1 MLKPKGMIKI
11 TAVAPK
17 RYQSL
22 IIEKLYSQK
31 VLHIIEHSKSMGLDI
46 GKPLQHSA
54 ILSETL
60 VKIRSL
66 LSYFKGKEFQQN
78 AKDAKNTNAKDA
90 KIKSENVVYEFK
102 TKELHEEIIKLH
114 EQIAS
119 EIKDYKD
126 IEQEIKRR
134 KIIASKAHTLKNL
147 ELDLEL
153 IGQYESLYHYIGYIE
168 SKEELTSSL
177 KSVTQRMHVKIS
189 RVDGKHIISVFID
202 KEYKDKVYPVLE
214 KHKFQ
219 SIDFSDLQNES
230 QKDKDFEKLDLN
242 KIQEKTI
249 QFENK
254 KEKLQQKL
262 ISVSKKH
269 IHYLEHAEKFVVR
282 ELEKA
287 EAPLKFAST
296 EETFIVSGWVPEDK
310 LERTLTSLQKIT
322 KDKIY
327 IEIKKPGHH
336 DNIPIQF
343 NNPKP
348 VKPFEFLMEL
358 FSIPK
363 YTEIDPTFFMFLT
376 FPLFFGFMLGDFGY
390 GLITLIVF
398 LLMKKFMPQFKA
410 FFNILIFSSIATI
423 FFGLIF
429 GEFFGYEELAG
440 FAIPHLLSRSK
451 QIMDLL
457 TLSLIIGAIHIT
469 LGLLIGFYNELM
481 HHGFVKAFMEKISW
495 ILLEVAVIIGY
506 FANVWAGV
514 VVGAIAIILLGIGE
528 GVKGLIEIPSIFSNI
543 LSYARLMALGV
554 ASVKLAEV
562 INHYAGQMFAS
573 GTMGIVFGVILLIIG
588 HVINIALGI
597 MGPFLH
603 SLRLHYVEFFTK
615 FYSGGGTSYSPF
627 GREAD

>member
-31 VLHIIEHSKSMGLDI
+31 VLHIIEHSKSTGLDI
-46 GKPLQHSA
+46 GKPLQNSA

-66 LSYFKGKEFQQN
+66 LSYFKGKKFQQS
-78 AKDAKNTNAKDA
+78 AKDAENTTK
-90 KIKSENVVYEFK
+90 KIKVANANTVYEFK

-114 EQIAS
+114 EQVAS

-126 IEQEIKRR
+126 TEQEIKRR
-134 KIIASKAHTLKNL
+134 KIISSKAYILKNL
-147 ELDLEL
+147 ELNLEL
-153 IGQYESLYHYIGYIE
+153 IGQYDSLHHYIGHIE
-168 SKEELTSSL
+168 STDGITSLL
-177 KSVTQRMHVKIS
+177 KSATQRMHVKIS
-189 RVDGKHIISVFID
+189 CIEGKHIISVFAD
-202 KEYKDKVYPVLE
+202 KEYKDKVYQVLE

-219 SIDFSDLQNES
+219 PIDFSDLQNEL

-269 IHYLEHAEKFVVR
+269 THYLEHAEKFVVR

-296 EETFIVSGWVPEDK
+296 EDTFIVSGWVPEDK
-310 LERTLTSLQKIT
+310 LERTFANLQKIT
-322 KDKIY
+322 KGKIY

-336 DNIPIQF
+336 DNTPVQF

-348 VKPFEFLMEL
+348 VEPFEFLMEL

-363 YTEIDPTFFMFLT
+363 YNELDPTFFMFLT

-390 GLITLIVF
+390 GLITLIAF
-398 LLMKKFMPQFKA
+398 ILMKKFMPQFKA
-410 FFNILIFSSIATI
+410 FFSILIFSSIATI

-429 GEFFGYEELAG
+429 GEFFGYEQLAG
-440 FAIPHLLSRSK
+440 FAIPHLLSRSE

-457 TLSLIIGAIHIT
+457 TLSLIIGAIHVT
-469 LGLLIGFYNELM
+469 LGLLIGFYNEMM

-495 ILLEVAVIIGY
+495 IILEVAVIVGY
-506 FANVWAGV
+506 FVNILAGV
-514 VVGAIAIILLGIGE
+514 VIGAIAIILLGIGE

-562 INHYAGQMFAS
+562 INHFAGQMFIS
-573 GTMGIVFGVILLIIG
+573 GARGIIFGILLLVIG

-615 FYSGGGTSYSPF
+615 FYSGGGTSYNPF